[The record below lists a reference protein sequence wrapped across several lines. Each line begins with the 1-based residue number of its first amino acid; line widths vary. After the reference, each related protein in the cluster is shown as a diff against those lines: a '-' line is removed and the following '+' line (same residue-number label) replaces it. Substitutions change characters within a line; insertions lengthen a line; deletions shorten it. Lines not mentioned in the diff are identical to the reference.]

1 MRHILLIEDNPD
13 DIYFLAET
21 FESLLPDV
29 ALKVAKHGDEAIAY
43 LSGRGLYANRRE
55 YPIPSE
61 VILDLGV
68 PHQPGLE
75 VLEWVRSHPTLGRLP
90 VIVLSGSQRRAD
102 FERVSNLGI
111 DGFFWKPVD
120 FRQLATFVSSPSG
133 RTIACRGGF
142 RAI

>member
-1 MRHILLIEDNPD
+1 MLLIEDNPD

-43 LSGRGLYANRRE
+43 LSGKGLYANRRE

-61 VILDLGV
+61 VILDLGL
-68 PHQPGLE
+68 PYRSGLE
-75 VLEWVRSHPTLGRLP
+75 VLEWVRSHPALGGLP
-90 VIVLSGSQRRAD
+90 VTVLSGNQRRAD
-102 FERVSNLGI
+102 FERASNLGI

-120 FRQLATFVSSPSG
+120 FRQLATFVSEPSG
-133 RTIACRGGF
+133 RKISCKGGF
-142 RAI
+142 RAL